1 MSSGARAL
9 SPCTGERGDRKF
21 TGRDRLNTL
30 LIVVSVVA
38 LVPGAATALH
48 LGLLGA
54 ASMFY
59 RQPRHDGTAPPVR
72 FLVLIP
78 AYNEEAVLGATLT
91 ALNADLRTR
100 DRVVVVADRCTDA
113 TADIAR
119 ASGAEV
125 LERPPGSEPGRAAAR
140 QAGLEYA
147 QGLEWDAIVMIDAD
161 SIIEPGFFD
170 ACETALAGGA
180 LALQARSEA
189 AVGDRVIDQAALAA
203 ATLQGVLIPRG
214 RDRLGLCVRLRGT
227 GMVLDRSLL
236 TRFRFRA
243 PASEDLW
250 YSLDLALEGILPKH
264 VERARLRS
272 VNVGSW
278 KAAGEQRVRYEAGR
292 MSATREFVR
301 PLLRRHDTA
310 SLEAAWFLLSPP
322 FAVAAFLLVIALAAA
337 FFAGAAVLGWI
348 AVALFVLLCAS
359 LGLGLVEARVSGRTW
374 LALVIAPWYL
384 PWKAMVQLRAF
395 GRVAKRSQHYG
406 ATPRA

>member
-1 MSSGARAL
+1 VDA
-9 SPCTGERGDRKF
+9 
-21 TGRDRLNTL
+21 L
-30 LIVVSVVA
+30 LIVVSIVA

-48 LGLLGA
+48 LGLLGV
-54 ASMFY
+54 ASVFY
-59 RQPRHDGTAPPVR
+59 RQPPLDGTAPPVR

-78 AYNEEAVLGATLT
+78 AYNEEAVLGATLA
-91 ALNADLRTR
+91 ALNAALRAR
-100 DRVVVVADRCTDA
+100 DRLVVVADRCTDA

-119 ASGAEV
+119 AFGADV
-125 LERPPGSEPGRAAAR
+125 LERPPESEPGRAAAR
-140 QAGLEYA
+140 QAGLEHA

-161 SIIEPGFFD
+161 SIVEPDFFD
-170 ACETALAGGA
+170 ACEAALAGGA

-189 AVGDRVIDQAALAA
+189 AAGDRVIDQAALAA
-203 ATLQGVLIPRG
+203 ATLQGVLMPRG

-250 YSLDLALEGILPKH
+250 YSLDLALEGILPRH

-301 PLLRRHDTA
+301 PLLRRHDKA

-322 FAVAAFLLVIALAAA
+322 FAVAAFLLVIAVAAA
-337 FFAGAAVLGWI
+337 FLAGAVALGWT
-348 AVALFVLLCAS
+348 AVALFTLLCAS
-359 LGLGLVEARVSGRTW
+359 LALGLVEARVNGRTW

-384 PWKAMVQLRAF
+384 PWKAIVQLRAL

>member
-1 MSSGARAL
+1 VDA
-9 SPCTGERGDRKF
+9 
-21 TGRDRLNTL
+21 L
-30 LIVVSVVA
+30 LIVVSIVA

-48 LGLLGA
+48 LGLLGV
-54 ASMFY
+54 ASVFY
-59 RQPRHDGTAPPVR
+59 RQPPLDGTAPPVR

-78 AYNEEAVLGATLT
+78 AYNEEAVLGATLA
-91 ALNADLRTR
+91 ALNAALRAR
-100 DRVVVVADRCTDA
+100 DRLVVVADRCTDA

-119 ASGAEV
+119 AFGADV
-125 LERPPGSEPGRAAAR
+125 LERPPESEPGRAAAR
-140 QAGLEYA
+140 QAGLEHA

-161 SIIEPGFFD
+161 SIVEPDFFD
-170 ACETALAGGA
+170 ACEAALAGGA

-189 AVGDRVIDQAALAA
+189 AAGDRVIDQAALAA
-203 ATLQGVLIPRG
+203 ATLQGVLMPRG

-250 YSLDLALEGILPKH
+250 YSLDLALEGILPRH

-301 PLLRRHDTA
+301 PLLRRHDKA

-322 FAVAAFLLVIALAAA
+322 FAVAAFLLVIAVAAA
-337 FFAGAAVLGWI
+337 FLAGALALGWT
-348 AVALFVLLCAS
+348 AVALFTLLCAS
-359 LGLGLVEARVSGRTW
+359 LALGLVEARVNGRTW

-384 PWKAMVQLRAF
+384 PWKAIVQLRAL
-395 GRVAKRSQHYG
+395 GRVARRSQHYG